1 MWLQHDHPCLSR
13 RGSLHIAS
21 SGRPA
26 VRAAYGGLSSP
37 CLPRRV
43 VEGTKAPREE
53 EESTGIDSGLK
64 SIKIDSMSGAASS
77 EVTQVAAAT
86 SSQDPEVG
94 LAAVAALRGLVEVL
108 EALQVE
114 NARAKGW
121 SWQQIAARLGVTKQ
135 AVHHKYGGRRFG
147 FRR

>member
-1 MWLQHDHPCLSR
+1 M
-13 RGSLHIAS
+13 G
-21 SGRPA
+21 
-26 VRAAYGGLSSP
+26 
-37 CLPRRV
+37 
-43 VEGTKAPREE
+43 E
-53 EESTGIDSGLK
+53 
-64 SIKIDSMSGAASS
+64 AASS

-114 NARAKGW
+114 NARTKGW
-121 SWQQIAARLGVTKQ
+121 SWQQIAAKLGVTKQ
-135 AVHHKYGGRRFG
+135 AVHHKHAGRRFG